1 MGATQSVNKLMFE
14 DMLHII
20 ETKQYILINTMS
32 ESNQLCL
39 IPTTVVANDET
50 ELLNNC
56 LLKGRKDSVKIVIYG
71 KNCNDESVYKKYTQI
86 VSLGF
91 TQVYVYL
98 GGMFEWL
105 LLQDVYTSNT
115 FPTTTRELDLLKYKP
130 ERMLLH
136 NN

>member
-1 MGATQSVNKLMFE
+1 MGASQSVNKLMFE
-14 DMLHII
+14 DMLHVI

-32 ESNQLCL
+32 ESNQSCL
-39 IPTTVVANDET
+39 IPTTISAKDET

-91 TQVYVYL
+91 THVYVYL

-130 ERMLLH
+130 NRMLLH
-136 NN
+136 S